1 MAKNG
6 FKIIDSDMHVM
17 EPPDLWEKYIDKKYR
32 DRAPR
37 GVTSKNVRDL
47 RMAHPD
53 GSQWARTPNA
63 PAQADTARGRNYE
76 EKQIIFGDD
85 AKRGWT
91 SEVQLEAMDH
101 EGLDI
106 AVLYPTRGL
115 RAMVDEKLDPPFAA
129 AVARAYNDWMHDF
142 CQRDPKRLIGAG
154 MISPYSMEDAV
165 SEARRCAEQLG
176 FRAIFMRANPLV
188 DHQWQSE
195 YYEPLWDALEAL
207 NMSIGFH
214 ESTNTGRNQ
223 IGERLN
229 PNFMLRRVFA
239 QPLEQM
245 LALGC
250 FCGGGVLARHP
261 KLRAAFLEANC
272 SWLPWLLW
280 RLDEAWELDGDVFA
294 PELKNKPSD
303 YFRRQCVVSIEPDE
317 VVANSV
323 VEQFGSGN
331 LVFSTDYPHVDSRY
345 PEAVNYFLRL
355 PLAEADKRKI
365 LWDNCAAYYAM

>member
-53 GSQWARTPNA
+53 GS
-63 PAQADTARGRNYE
+63 
-76 EKQIIFGDD
+76 D
-85 AKRGWT
+85 AARGWT

-115 RAMVDEKLDPPFAA
+115 RAMVDERLDPPFAA
-129 AVARAYNDWMHDF
+129 AVARAYNDWMYDF

-223 IGERLN
+223 IGERLE
-229 PNFMLRRVFA
+229 PNFMLRRVFS

-245 LALGC
+245 
-250 FCGGGVLARHP
+250 
-261 KLRAAFLEANC
+261 
-272 SWLPWLLW
+272 
-280 RLDEAWELDGDVFA
+280 
-294 PELKNKPSD
+294 
-303 YFRRQCVVSIEPDE
+303 
-317 VVANSV
+317 
-323 VEQFGSGN
+323 
-331 LVFSTDYPHVDSRY
+331 
-345 PEAVNYFLRL
+345 
-355 PLAEADKRKI
+355 
-365 LWDNCAAYYAM
+365 

>member
-47 RMAHPD
+47 RLAHPD
-53 GSQWARTPNA
+53 GSEWARTPTA
-63 PAQADTARGRNYE
+63 PAPADTARGRNFE
-76 EKQIIFGDD
+76 EKQILFGDD

-115 RAMVDEKLDPPFAA
+115 RAMVDERLDPPFAA
-129 AVARAYNDWMHDF
+129 AVARAYNDWMYDF

-188 DHQWQSE
+188 DQQWQSE

-214 ESTNTGRNQ
+214 ESTNTGKNQ

-294 PELKNKPSD
+294 PQLKNKPSD

-355 PLAEADKRKI
+355 PLADEDKRKI

>member
-53 GSQWARTPNA
+53 GSEWARTPTA
-63 PAQADTARGRNYE
+63 PSPTDTARGRNFE
-76 EKQIIFGDD
+76 EKQVTFGND
-85 AKRGWT
+85 AARGWT

-129 AVARAYNDWMHDF
+129 AVARAYNDWMYDF

-165 SEARRCAEQLG
+165 SEARRCGEQLG

-294 PELKNKPSD
+294 PQLNNKPSD